1 MRLTGNCIHNP
12 DEMYEEFEDTKGA
25 MLMFVCGVHNQSQSG
40 KNVYD
45 SKVLNVNYIV
55 AIMLKQS
62 RPI

>member
-1 MRLTGNCIHNP
+1 
-12 DEMYEEFEDTKGA
+12 
-25 MLMFVCGVHNQSQSG
+25 MFVCGVHNQSQSG

-45 SKVLNVNYIV
+45 GKVLNVNYIV